1 MFGLLELVVVG
12 FAGYVCLVCL
22 IVLFDF
28 NYICVVGGLIWSY
41 FAYLRLICFFAVWW
55 WVVYLLVADLDL
67 CSDGFCLC
75 ICCELIVVL
84 RIGLRVCGH
93 CYGIVL
99 CLNW

>member
-67 CSDGFCLC
+67 CSGGFACVFVVSWLWCCVLVYGCVGVVMILC
-75 ICCELIVVL
+75 CV
-84 RIGLRVCGH
+84 
-93 CYGIVL
+93 
-99 CLNW
+99 